1 MIFVFDDCEI
11 DCNRRQ
17 LRRAGVATHVEPQVF
32 DVLVHL
38 VRHRE
43 RVVSKDELMQEVWGG
58 RIVSEDTITAR
69 ISSARRAIG
78 DTGDRQKLIRT
89 LARRGFGFIGDVS
102 ERVDSK
108 DVSGIRREPA
118 GGNAAPQQEV
128 TFCRTPDGVHLAV
141 ATVGGGPL
149 LVKTSNWLTHLEFDW
164 QSPVWSPLFRQL
176 AAQCRLVRYDQRGGG
191 LSDWEV
197 PDFSFESYIRDLE
210 TVVDSLGIERF
221 ALMGLSQGAAISIAY
236 AVKHPER
243 VSKLILCGGF
253 VKGWRKRGDA
263 SEIARTEASITLI
276 REGWGLDN
284 PMARQMFTSMI
295 VPGATIEEMRWF
307 NDLQRITTSPENAIR
322 MLREIGDIDITDLL
336 RRLAAPALVMHSRED
351 ARVPYEHGLAL
362 ARAIPNARF
371 VALESKNHLIL
382 SHEPAW
388 PHFVREISAVLD
400 AGEESTAG
408 LKPASVNGISP

>member
-1 MIFVFDDCEI
+1 
-11 DCNRRQ
+11 
-17 LRRAGVATHVEPQVF
+17 
-32 DVLVHL
+32 
-38 VRHRE
+38 
-43 RVVSKDELMQEVWGG
+43 
-58 RIVSEDTITAR
+58 
-69 ISSARRAIG
+69 
-78 DTGDRQKLIRT
+78 
-89 LARRGFGFIGDVS
+89 
-102 ERVDSK
+102 
-108 DVSGIRREPA
+108 
-118 GGNAAPQQEV
+118 
-128 TFCRTPDGVHLAV
+128 
-141 ATVGGGPL
+141 
-149 LVKTSNWLTHLEFDW
+149 
-164 QSPVWSPLFRQL
+164 
-176 AAQCRLVRYDQRGGG
+176 
-191 LSDWEV
+191 
-197 PDFSFESYIRDLE
+197 
-210 TVVDSLGIERF
+210 
-221 ALMGLSQGAAISIAY
+221 MGLSQGAAISIAY

-284 PMARQMFTSMI
+284 PMARQMFTSLI

-336 RRLAAPALVMHSRED
+336 PRLAAPALVMHSRED

-388 PHFVREISAVLD
+388 PHFVREISAFLN
-400 AGEESTAG
+400 ASEQSAASAPESLQRAPSPTTT
-408 LKPASVNGISP
+408 NGAQ